1 MLDPGVKD
9 QSDLCEFC
17 LIGTAMREE
26 AKDALVAK
34 DSPTGWQSDRW
45 GSLGGG
51 SRGTPPPWSRNSR
64 CSSAHTQGKVDL
76 SVTECFV
83 PEGRGRRMPG

>member
-9 QSDLCEFC
+9 QSDHCESC

-51 SRGTPPPWSRNSR
+51 SRGTPPPHGVGTVGAPVPTLTAKLTSQSP
-64 CSSAHTQGKVDL
+64 
-76 SVTECFV
+76 SVSCQ
-83 PEGRGRRMPG
+83 RGGGGEP